1 MATWGLRWQVPF
13 KTKDDITMCVNIY
26 DKGYTGTSSYLTA
39 APDPFTTQEAD
50 GNDVF
55 MPIRSQTGY
64 IRVIDDTANGDL
76 LEQMMPVNNTQ
87 RMVKVYD
94 GTWSNGIFI
103 SSGSVIWQGYMTAQ
117 AFTQEWEKE
126 YDLIEFPVNSM
137 LESLKYVQVPV
148 ATLTP
153 VYPLARILVEAF
165 GSEYGLDANIAYFRM
180 VSQFYYAVAWYTVRI
195 NMNTFYRT
203 IEMHNQGQSY
213 NVTEGNTMYSV
224 LSEILTLFGMT
235 AREKGNDIWFCQYDR
250 AANLRMVTFAW
261 SSMLL
266 LARGDRDASSLSS
279 SVNTADIMTQLYSAG
294 FRGKNNRVS
303 FIHGYNRAQV
313 EFSFNTEGLDYLQLP
328 QTAEDETAISEY
340 IIRPYRLYVQHHEP
354 RVNNYETFT
363 YSVIRVEAWIEEDPE
378 TAVRKE
384 FIVPRYYAVSNYNN
398 FKTAFPQDIQIGP
411 DPSDVST
418 NYIIVG
424 AEPCRWDYKRT
435 DEGGLVTL
443 KNGMLMQ
450 LSPIHE
456 PTYNPQVS
464 DFSTDHPVYVLQ
476 SASSVSVQT
485 NGYICLSS
493 VLGIGGSCYLLLEL
507 QVGSFYWNGTVWTT
521 TRSQFLVSYDANGKI
536 VGSKPDDVDGGD
548 GLYIGINYRMT
559 GTVVLTVHRDT
570 DSDTLYL
577 VMEELSVSYVYKRSA
592 VESERSSNIYVANIL
607 QMGFSEDVVTSLT
620 VGTHNN
626 NIPSVSFL
634 LDANNAYI
642 ETMSYRENGTEVTER
657 PELNLLDRMVMYYNK
672 VRRTYEAVVRDRVN
686 DIFNCVYTDHGRAF
700 MAVDS
705 DHNWRDGLQKIKFL
719 EVTADNE

>member
-1 MATWGLRWQVPF
+1 MAEWGLRWQVPF

-64 IRVIDDTANGDL
+64 IRVIDDTATGDL

-103 SSGSVIWQGYMTAQ
+103 SSGSVIWQGYMAAQ

-180 VSQFYYAVAWYTVRI
+180 VSQFYYAVAWYTARI

-224 LSEILTLFGMT
+224 LSEILALFGMT

-250 AANLRMVTFAW
+250 ATNLLMVTFAW
-261 SSMLL
+261 SRMLL
-266 LARGDRDASSLSS
+266 LAQGDSDAFAISS
-279 SVNTADIMTQLYSAG
+279 SVNTADIMTQLDSAG

-303 FIHGYNRAQV
+303 FIPGYNRAQV
-313 EFSFNTEGLDYLQLP
+313 DFSFNTEGLDYLQLP
-328 QTAEDETAISEY
+328 HTAEDETAISEY
-340 IIRPYRLYVQHHEP
+340 TIRPYKLYVQHHEP
-354 RVNNYETFT
+354 PVNNYETFA
-363 YSVIRVEAWIEEDPE
+363 YSVIRADAWIEEDPE

-384 FIVPRYYAVSNYNN
+384 FIVPSYYAVSNYND
-398 FKTAFPQDIQIGP
+398 FKTAFPQSIGIGP
-411 DPSDVST
+411 DPSDVKT

-424 AEPCRWDYKRT
+424 AEPCRWDKKKK
-435 DEGGLVTL
+435 DEGGLVSL
-443 KNGMLMQ
+443 KNGMLIQ
-450 LSPIHE
+450 LSPIRE

-476 SASSVSVQT
+476 STSSVSVQT
-485 NGYICLSS
+485 NGYMCLSS
-493 VLGIGGSCYLLLEL
+493 VLGIGGSCHLLLEL

-548 GLYIGINYRMT
+548 GLYIGINHEMT
-559 GTVVLTVHRDT
+559 GTVVLTVHR

-642 ETMSYRENGTEVTER
+642 ETMSYRKNGTEVTER

-672 VRRTYEAVVRDRVN
+672 VRRTYEAVVRDRVS

-705 DHNWRDGLQKIKFL
+705 DHNWRDGWQKIKFL